1 MLLCFLPFAVP
12 PVQPDPATRPTLR
25 PADPASHPAL
35 RSADPESY
43 SKDLSSLSTT
53 GWQVCLTNMVRLQ
66 LGLMT
71 PDANASRATDSGVC
85 PLPVLDY
92 ENKSD
97 EQGVEH
103 LSHQARAL
111 GWKTISRNLNIRM
124 YLCSDPEV
132 EKLR

>member
-1 MLLCFLPFAVP
+1 MDRASLKVE
-12 PVQPDPATRPTLR
+12 PDNSVKSHGM
-25 PADPASHPAL
+25 PASY
-35 RSADPESY
+35 PESY
-43 SKDLSSLSTT
+43 SKDLSSLSAT

-97 EQGVEH
+97 EEGVEH

-111 GWKTISRNLNIRM
+111 GWKTFSR
-124 YLCSDPEV
+124 
-132 EKLR
+132 KLLRSEATFPK